1 MENKKKVSFSMKVLI
16 LYLCIAG
23 YCLVFFLVGGEDVFL
38 KRVHTE
44 TINEVDNVG
53 ELLDGDSVE
62 ETFISNALQLT
73 SIKLKIGTYDRQN
86 TGFLNVQI
94 LDDSQELGSVQVST
108 ASLVNG
114 NNTIEFDKPIAVE
127 QNSQY
132 KLKVT
137 SEGGTSGNAVTVYYG
152 TSSSNCVQLVSKNKI
167 LSNQELICVIYGK
180 IHDPLGIILAYGTI
194 IFLVGLGVYL
204 LHMIRSEKKGK
215 RTIGMDVLNA
225 YHRYSFLMQQLVSR
239 EFKVRYK
246 RSVLGILWSFVNPM
260 LTMLVQFFVFTL
272 IFKSSIPNYIV
283 YLLIGI
289 TFFNFYSE
297 ATNGG
302 LLSIITNATLIKKV
316 YVPKYIYPLSQV
328 FSASINFGIS
338 LILMFGVSFIC
349 GIYPNKFMLLIPF
362 AIISSFVLNIGV
374 SFLLATGMTFF
385 RDVQFM
391 YSVFMT
397 ALTYATPM
405 FWDMSMIP
413 DKYTWIFKI
422 NPLADIIIFMRNII
436 LNNIYPGTDLVY
448 LMIGIPLIFLII
460 GVWVFRK
467 NQDNF
472 ILYI

>member
-16 LYLCIAG
+16 LYLCITG
-23 YCLVFFLVGGEDVFL
+23 YCLVFFLVGGEDVYL

-44 TINEVDNVG
+44 SINEVDNVG
-53 ELLDGDSVE
+53 ELFDGDSVE

-94 LDDSQELGSVQVST
+94 LDDSQELGSVQIST

-127 QNSQY
+127 ENSRY

-137 SEGGTSGNAVTVYYG
+137 SEGGAAGNAVTVYYG
-152 TSSSNCVQLVSKNKI
+152 TASSNCVQLVSKSNV
-167 LSNQELICVIYGK
+167 LNNQELMCVIYGK
-180 IHDPLGIILAYGTI
+180 VHDPLGIILAYGTI
-194 IFLVGLGVYL
+194 VFLIALGIYL

-302 LLSIITNATLIKKV
+302 LLSIIANATLIKKV

-448 LMIGIPLIFLII
+448 LMIGIPLIFLMV
-460 GVWVFRK
+460 GLWVFRK